1 MEVRVQF
8 YRCAVKQEMFTVG
21 QTSRLPKMTGKMPV
35 PPRRRY
41 YSCDGTLVLGAGR
54 HRSPVSERLLNLPF

>member
-8 YRCAVKQEMFTVG
+8 HRCAVNQVMFTVG
-21 QTSRLPKMTGKMPV
+21 QISRLPKMIGKMPV

-54 HRSPVSERLLNLPF
+54 HRSAVSERLLNLLF